1 MSENDKIK
9 VILSAYIG
17 RFVNIKYKDEDMF
30 RSVKVINVFND
41 RIRALENGI
50 DKTFLF
56 NRIKTIVDP
65 EIDIPFEN
73 TGYENVE
80 TVQRKTQ
87 KKPLVIPTN
96 RESKIR
102 QILSNYIGKNIQIK
116 YKEEDMFRNVK
127 VIKVTFDKLFAL
139 DNDIEKGFILDRIKI
154 VYDLETNQIYE
165 NENFKLEFNPIIRSR
180 PKDSKRYLTKSREKS
195 KPKGASK
202 DKSRTR
208 VRRTVLSQQ
217 PSIREVKMSTRRQVE
232 EPIMSLEQFERERRL
247 KQRLAQLEY
256 KENIEDVLGGFGN
269 IGIQE
274 DDEDEL
280 AGLMGRSL
288 NVSQTKRNPFEMRI
302 RSSKRRSIKRS
313 NKRSIKRRSIKRR
326 SPIKAPKASRTKFSN
341 RKRRS
346 NRRK

>member
-41 RIRALENGI
+41 RIRALENNI

-80 TVQRKTQ
+80 IVQRKTQ

-96 RESKIR
+96 KESKIG

-208 VRRTVLSQQ
+208 VRRTVLSPQQ

-232 EPIMSLEQFERERRL
+232 EPIMNLEQFERERRL
-247 KQRLAQLEY
+247 QQRLAQLEY
-256 KENIEDVLGGFGN
+256 KENIEDVLGSFGN

-288 NVSQTKRNPFEMRI
+288 NVSKTKRNPFEMRI
-302 RSSKRRSIKRS
+302 RSNKRRSSKRS
-313 NKRSIKRRSIKRR
+313 NKRRS
-326 SPIKAPKASRTKFSN
+326 N
-341 RKRRS
+341 KRRS

>member
-41 RIRALENGI
+41 RIRALENNI

-80 TVQRKTQ
+80 IVQRKTQ

-96 RESKIR
+96 KESKIG

-208 VRRTVLSQQ
+208 VRRTVLSPQQ
-217 PSIREVKMSTRRQVE
+217 PYIREVKMSTRRQVE
-232 EPIMSLEQFERERRL
+232 EPIMTLEQFERERRL
-247 KQRLAQLEY
+247 QQRLAQLEY
-256 KENIEDVLGGFGN
+256 KENIEDVLGSFGN

-302 RSSKRRSIKRS
+302 RSNKRRSNKRS
-313 NKRSIKRRSIKRR
+313 NKRRSNKRSSKRRSIKRR
-326 SPIKAPKASRTKFSN
+326 S
-341 RKRRS
+341 